1 MRETHH
7 MGRTVEVTAEGK
19 GSGSLT
25 GSGMNKQNY
34 AVLLSDIFI
43 AFVFATFHYHFSPWA
58 EKGAQVLVEVADAP
72 RNTS

>member
-1 MRETHH
+1 

-34 AVLLSDIFI
+34 VVLLSDIFI
-43 AFVFATFHYHFSPWA
+43 AFVFATFHYHFSP
-58 EKGAQVLVEVADAP
+58 
-72 RNTS
+72 